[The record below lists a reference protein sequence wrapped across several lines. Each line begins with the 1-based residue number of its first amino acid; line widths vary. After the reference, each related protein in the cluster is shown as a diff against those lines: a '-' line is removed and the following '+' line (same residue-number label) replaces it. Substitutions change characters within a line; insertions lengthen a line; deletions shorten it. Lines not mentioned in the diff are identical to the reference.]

1 MLAYWSF
8 CSTIR
13 AENAATNLYCIGI
26 HLVVNGFRTGSQES
40 EIKEGS
46 FNMGARNQ
54 QVVYVLTSQFFK
66 GNVWWFSL
74 YMSLCMSA
82 CPSLSLS
89 LCVCESI
96 CVGAYTYE
104 CRYPWGAEEGVKFH
118 ELEGQM
124 DMSYL
129 TWGMETKLGFSE
141 RTMCALICFVI
152 SLTPALLFGRIV
164 FCLFEWP
171 QKYQYKFDIKQG
183 FL

>member
-1 MLAYWSF
+1 M
-8 CSTIR
+8 
-13 AENAATNLYCIGI
+13 NLYCIGI

-66 GNVWWFSL
+66 GNIWWFSL

-89 LCVCESI
+89 FTLCVCESI
-96 CVGAYTYE
+96 FMWGHAYTYE
-104 CRYPWGAEEGVKFH
+104 CRCSWGAEEGVKFPDV
-118 ELEGQM
+118 EWQM

-129 TWGMETKLGFSE
+129 TWGLETKLGFSE
-141 RTMCALICFVI
+141 RTMCALNCCII
-152 SLTPALLFGRIV
+152 SLTPALLSGRIV
-164 FCLFEWP
+164 FYLFEWP
-171 QKYQYKFDIKQG
+171 QKYQYEFDIKQG